1 MRVNSLEKA
10 RIVLVWANRS
20 CFLAYGWRVRLI
32 HPLMRETALINDEQR
47 KRHARDSLW
56 LMLAAVGLFCAL
68 ALFLP
73 LVLPTVG
80 GFSFLRF
87 PIGLF
92 LTAIGT
98 IFGIIF
104 VIFWAA
110 ERQDKLDRSHGLT
123 SEF

>member
-1 MRVNSLEKA
+1 M
-10 RIVLVWANRS
+10 
-20 CFLAYGWRVRLI
+20 
-32 HPLMRETALINDEQR
+32 INDEQR
-47 KRHARDSLW
+47 KRHARDSRW
-56 LMLAAVGLFCAL
+56 LMFGAVGLFCAL

-73 LVLPTVG
+73 LLLPAVG

-104 VIFWAA
+104 VIFWVA
-110 ERQDKLDRSHGLT
+110 ERQDNLDRRHGLT

>member
-1 MRVNSLEKA
+1 MM
-10 RIVLVWANRS
+10 W
-20 CFLAYGWRVRLI
+20 CVRLI
-32 HPLMRETALINDEQR
+32 HPPMMEAALINDEQR

-56 LMLAAVGLFCAL
+56 LTFGAVGLFCAL

-98 IFGIIF
+98 IFGIVF

-110 ERQDKLDRSHGLT
+110 ERQDNLDRRHGFT